1 MQTYTD
7 VQALL
12 QSDKAS
18 HNGIYGELVMS
29 QQTIRKAYKMSDKL
43 PRIQAVIEVTEEVLQ
58 RCSDKEVK
66 TIAMATAYEHIREI
80 MNERTNDTV

>member
-1 MQTYTD
+1 MQTDTD

-18 HNGIYGELVMS
+18 HNGTHGKLAMS

-43 PRIQAVIEVTEEVLQ
+43 PRIQAIIEATEEVLQ
-58 RCSDKEVK
+58 RYESKEDK
-66 TIAMATAYEHIREI
+66 TLAMATAYEHIRGV
-80 MNERTNDTV
+80 MNERTDDTV